1 LYVQF
6 LPHLSST
13 NLITARRLLI
23 KALVHAVG
31 LETSSIVG
39 LLASLASIAS
49 EGLQVMICGQ
59 W

>member
-1 LYVQF
+1 MQF

-39 LLASLASIAS
+39 LLASLASVAT
-49 EGLQVMICGQ
+49 EGQNQ
-59 W
+59 A